1 MYHKCNVLVRSLH
14 KLNIAHTPY
23 IAYHTC
29 NINIAIIVKSTIS
42 VCCDKHW

>member
-1 MYHKCNVLVRSLH
+1 MYMYHKCNVLVRSLH

-29 NINIAIIVKSTIS
+29 NINIAISQIDHI
-42 VCCDKHW
+42 CML